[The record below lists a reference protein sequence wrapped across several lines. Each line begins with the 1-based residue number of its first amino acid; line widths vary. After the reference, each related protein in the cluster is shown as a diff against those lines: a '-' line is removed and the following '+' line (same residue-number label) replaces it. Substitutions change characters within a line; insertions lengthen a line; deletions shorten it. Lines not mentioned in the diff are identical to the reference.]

1 MNIRRYLPGLLL
13 GLVVLLIAGGL
24 LYGRG
29 YRLMQ
34 HISAPGPPTSA
45 PEAKEGR
52 KIKHWMSSMDPK
64 YVSDKPGKDP
74 MGMDLVPVYEDA
86 PGMGPRTIA
95 VDPQT
100 LQSMGVRTA
109 KAEIRPLSRVIRA
122 VGKVAYDERRLA
134 LVNTKMDGWVDRLF
148 IKTTGELVKKGQP
161 LLSLYSRELVPA
173 QQEYLLALKY
183 QQSLAKSTFP
193 EIAEGGNRLAE
204 ASRRRLEYFDI
215 SPSQIEALKKTG
227 KVKKDLLLTS
237 PVHGIVV
244 KRMVTQGQ
252 FVMSGMTLLEVA
264 DLSTVWVEAD
274 IYEYELPWVAVGQR
288 AEMTLSYLPG
298 ETFTGH
304 IEYLYPYLKDMTRTA
319 KVRLKFANPGLKL
332 KPDMFAQVEI
342 KSPLKHA
349 TVVVPREAVLNTG
362 EKQHVF
368 LALGQGRFD
377 PREVKLGAQGGE
389 GLVQI
394 LAGLQG
400 GEDVVTSAVFLLDS
414 ESRFREGATK
424 MLQPPKME
432 GAPAGAPPPG
442 APPPG
447 AKPPVHR
454 H

>member
-1 MNIRRYLPGLLL
+1 MNTRRFLPGLVL
-13 GLVVLLIAGGL
+13 GLVILMAAGGV
-24 LYGRG
+24 LYWQG
-29 YRLMQ
+29 YRLML
-34 HISAPGPPTSA
+34 HGAAPGPLTPA
-45 PEAKEGR
+45 PAAKEGR
-52 KIKHWMSSMDPK
+52 KVKHWVSSIDPK

-74 MGMDLVPVYEDA
+74 TGMDLVPVYEDE

-109 KAEIRPLSRVIRA
+109 KAEVRPLSRTIRA
-122 VGKVAYDERRLA
+122 VGKVAYDERRLT
-134 LVNTKMDGWVDRLF
+134 LVNTKMEGWVDRLY

-161 LLSLYSRELVPA
+161 LLSIYSRELVPA
-173 QQEYLLALKY
+173 QQEYLLALRY
-183 QQSLAKSTFP
+183 EQSLAKSPFP
-193 EIAEGGNRLAE
+193 EIAEGGKRLAE

-244 KRMVTQGQ
+244 KRMVTEGQ

-298 ETFTGH
+298 KAFTGH

-342 KSPLKHA
+342 KSPLKHP

-377 PREVKLGAQGGE
+377 PREVKLGAQSGE

-394 LAGLQG
+394 LKGLQG
-400 GEDVVTSAVFLLDS
+400 GEEVVTSAVFLLDS
-414 ESRFREGATK
+414 ESRFREAATK
-424 MLQPPKME
+424 MLQPPKLE
-432 GAPAGAPPPG
+432 GAPAPSAPPPE
-442 APPPG
+442 AP
-447 AKPPVHR
+447 PPVHR